1 MKRNISAT
9 YYIYIL
15 ISLAV
20 FSSCDDGDVAVQS
33 FDFEDQSLSYCDND
47 QSILFYVR
55 NSSGTEAV
63 LADLTVNLANL
74 LSAGVLSYELA
85 GNTNNVAYRIF
96 DASAD
101 PDYFCSAIPPTRPM
115 VIDELVATSG
125 RAEMLVVVNKDDLDG
140 LSADDELPLDQD
152 TDGDGLFDYIDF
164 DDDGDNIPTAF
175 ELDVFNNDGDNNP
188 LTNPLDTDQDGIPN
202 YLDPDDDGDG
212 VLTIDEDLN
221 GDLDP
226 TNDFTEPSIGPDYLN
241 ANIFLSTP
249 QDDYR
254 EHNYQVVSSIDLT
267 LLDLVL
273 TASGREII
281 KEVLFMGS
289 IPSFLTTTVTQT
301 PIRD

>member
-175 ELDVFNNDGDNNP
+175 ELDALNNDGDNNP

-249 QDDYR
+249 QDAYR

>member
-63 LADLTVNLANL
+63 LADLTVNLTNL
-74 LSAGVLSYELA
+74 LSAGVLSYELS

-96 DASAD
+96 DTSAD

-115 VIDELVATSG
+115 VIDELIAISG

-140 LSADDELPLDQD
+140 LSADDESPLDQD

-226 TNDFTEPSIGPDYLN
+226 TNDFTDPSIGPDYLN

-249 QDDYR
+249 QDAYR

>member
-1 MKRNISAT
+1 MKRKLSIK
-9 YYIYIL
+9 YYLLLLLTI
-15 ISLAV
+15 AV
-20 FSSCDDGDVAVQS
+20 LGACDDGDVAVQS
-33 FDFEDQSLSYCDND
+33 FDFEDQSLAYCDND

-74 LSAGVLSYELA
+74 LSAGVLNYELA

-96 DASAD
+96 NASAG
-101 PDYFCSAIPPTRPM
+101 PEYFCSAIPPTNPA
-115 VIDELVATSG
+115 VVDELTAISG

-140 LSADDELPLDQD
+140 LASDDELPLDQD
-152 TDGDGLFDYIDF
+152 TDADGIFDYIDF
-164 DDDGDNIPTAF
+164 DDDGDNVPTAF
-175 ELDVFNNDGDNNP
+175 ELDVFNADGDNNP

-202 YLDPDDDGDG
+202 YLDSDDDGDG
-212 VLTIDEDLN
+212 ILTVDEDLN

-226 TNDFTEPSIGPDYLN
+226 TNDFTDPNVGPDYLN
-241 ANIFLSTP
+241 AAVALSSP
-249 QDDYR
+249 QPLYR
-254 EHNYQVVSSIDLT
+254 EHSYQVVSNIDLT

-281 KEVLFMGS
+281 KEVLFLGS

>member
-115 VIDELVATSG
+115 VIDELIATSG

-241 ANIFLSTP
+241 ANIVLSTP
-249 QDDYR
+249 QDAYR
-254 EHNYQVVSSIDLT
+254 EHNYQVVSSIDMT

-281 KEVLFMGS
+281 KEILFMGS
-289 IPSFLTTTVTQT
+289 IPSFLTTTVSQT

>member
-241 ANIFLSTP
+241 ANIVLSTP
-249 QDDYR
+249 QDAYR

-289 IPSFLTTTVTQT
+289 IPSFLMTTVTQT
-301 PIRD
+301 PSRA

>member
-63 LADLTVNLANL
+63 LADLTVNLTNL
-74 LSAGVLSYELA
+74 LSAGVLSYELS

-96 DASAD
+96 DTSAD

-115 VIDELVATSG
+115 VIDELVAISG

-175 ELDVFNNDGDNNP
+175 ELDVSNADGDNNP

-226 TNDFTEPSIGPDYLN
+226 TNDFTDPSIGPDYLN

-249 QDDYR
+249 QDAYR

-301 PIRD
+301 PSRD

>member
-140 LSADDELPLDQD
+140 LSVDDELPLDQD

-301 PIRD
+301 PSRD

>member
-1 MKRNISAT
+1 MKRKTSTIH
-9 YYIYIL
+9 YLFIL
-15 ISLAV
+15 LSFAV

-33 FDFEDQSLSYCDND
+33 FDFDNQSLSYCDND

-63 LADLTVNLANL
+63 LADLTLNLANL
-74 LSAGVLSYELA
+74 LNAGVLSYELS
-85 GNTNNVAYRIF
+85 GNTNNVTYRIF
-96 DASAD
+96 NASAD
-101 PDYFCSAIPPTRPM
+101 PGYFCSAIPPTSPT
-115 VIDELVATSG
+115 VIDELIATSG
-125 RAEMLVVVNKDDLDG
+125 RAEMLVVINKDDLDG
-140 LSADDELPLDQD
+140 LVADDELPLDQD

-164 DDDGDNIPTAF
+164 DD
-175 ELDVFNNDGDNNP
+175 DGDNNP

-212 VLTIDEDLN
+212 ILTIDEDLN

-226 TNDFTEPSIGPDYLN
+226 TNDFTDPSIGPDYLN
-241 ANIFLSTP
+241 ANILLSTP
-249 QDDYR
+249 QDTYR

-301 PIRD
+301 PTRD

>member
-1 MKRNISAT
+1 MKRNIRTT
-9 YYIYIL
+9 YYISIL

-249 QDDYR
+249 QDAYR

>member
-1 MKRNISAT
+1 MKRKISTT
-9 YYIYIL
+9 YYLYIL
-15 ISLAV
+15 ISLVV
-20 FSSCDDGDVAVQS
+20 FSSCDDGDVAVES
-33 FDFEDQSLSYCDND
+33 FDFEDQSLLYCDNN

-63 LADLTVNLANL
+63 LVDLTVNLTNL

-96 DASAD
+96 DTSAD

-115 VIDELVATSG
+115 VIDELIATSG

-140 LSADDELPLDQD
+140 LSADNELPLDQD

-175 ELDVFNNDGDNNP
+175 ELDVFNADGDNNP

-249 QDDYR
+249 QDAYR

>member
-63 LADLTVNLANL
+63 LADLTVNLTNL

-85 GNTNNVAYRIF
+85 GSTNNVAYRIF
-96 DASAD
+96 DTSAD
-101 PDYFCSAIPPTRPM
+101 PDYFCSAIPPTSPM
-115 VIDELVATSG
+115 VIDELIAISG

-140 LSADDELPLDQD
+140 LSADDESPLDQD

-226 TNDFTEPSIGPDYLN
+226 TNDFTDPSIGPDYLN

-249 QDDYR
+249 QDAYR

-301 PIRD
+301 PSRD

>member
-55 NSSGTEAV
+55 NSSGTEAM
-63 LADLTVNLANL
+63 LADLTVNLTNL
-74 LSAGVLSYELA
+74 ISAGVLSYELA
-85 GNTNNVAYRIF
+85 GNTNKVAYRIF

-115 VIDELVATSG
+115 VIDELIATSG

-249 QDDYR
+249 QDAYR
-254 EHNYQVVSSIDLT
+254 EHNYQVVSSIDMT

-281 KEVLFMGS
+281 KEILFMGS

>member
-1 MKRNISAT
+1 MKRKTSTIH
-9 YYIYIL
+9 YLFIL
-15 ISLAV
+15 LSFAV

-33 FDFEDQSLSYCDND
+33 FDFDNQSLSYCDND

-63 LADLTVNLANL
+63 LADLTLNLANL
-74 LSAGVLSYELA
+74 LNAGILSYELS
-85 GNTNNVAYRIF
+85 GNTNNVTYRIF
-96 DASAD
+96 NASAD
-101 PDYFCSAIPPTRPM
+101 PDYFCSAIPPTSPT
-115 VIDELVATSG
+115 VIDELIATSG
-125 RAEMLVVVNKDDLDG
+125 RAEMLVVINKDDLDG
-140 LSADDELPLDQD
+140 LVADDELPLDQD

-175 ELDVFNNDGDNNP
+175 ELDVFNTDGDNNP

-212 VLTIDEDLN
+212 VFTIDEDLN

-226 TNDFTEPSIGPDYLN
+226 TNDFTDPSIGPDYLN
-241 ANIFLSTP
+241 ANVFLSTP
-249 QDDYR
+249 QGAYR

-301 PIRD
+301 PTRD

>member
-63 LADLTVNLANL
+63 LADLTVNLTNL

-115 VIDELVATSG
+115 VIDELIAISG

-249 QDDYR
+249 QDAYR

>member
-15 ISLAV
+15 MSLAV

-115 VIDELVATSG
+115 VIDELVA
-125 RAEMLVVVNKDDLDG
+125 
-140 LSADDELPLDQD
+140 
-152 TDGDGLFDYIDF
+152 
-164 DDDGDNIPTAF
+164 
-175 ELDVFNNDGDNNP
+175 
-188 LTNPLDTDQDGIPN
+188 
-202 YLDPDDDGDG
+202 
-212 VLTIDEDLN
+212 
-221 GDLDP
+221 
-226 TNDFTEPSIGPDYLN
+226 
-241 ANIFLSTP
+241 
-249 QDDYR
+249 
-254 EHNYQVVSSIDLT
+254 
-267 LLDLVL
+267 
-273 TASGREII
+273 
-281 KEVLFMGS
+281 
-289 IPSFLTTTVTQT
+289 
-301 PIRD
+301 

>member
-241 ANIFLSTP
+241 ANIVLSTP
-249 QDDYR
+249 QDAYR

>member
-115 VIDELVATSG
+115 VIDELIATSG

-241 ANIFLSTP
+241 ANIVLSTP
-249 QDDYR
+249 QDAYR

>member
-1 MKRNISAT
+1 
-9 YYIYIL
+9 
-15 ISLAV
+15 
-20 FSSCDDGDVAVQS
+20 
-33 FDFEDQSLSYCDND
+33 
-47 QSILFYVR
+47 
-55 NSSGTEAV
+55 
-63 LADLTVNLANL
+63 
-74 LSAGVLSYELA
+74 
-85 GNTNNVAYRIF
+85 
-96 DASAD
+96 
-101 PDYFCSAIPPTRPM
+101 
-115 VIDELVATSG
+115 
-125 RAEMLVVVNKDDLDG
+125 MLVVINKDDLDG
-140 LSADDELPLDQD
+140 LVADDELPLDQD

-175 ELDVFNNDGDNNP
+175 ELDVFNTDGDNNP

-212 VLTIDEDLN
+212 ILTIDEDLN

-226 TNDFTEPSIGPDYLN
+226 TNDFTDPSIGPDYLN
-241 ANIFLSTP
+241 ANVSLSTP
-249 QDDYR
+249 QGAYR

-301 PIRD
+301 PTRD